1 MSPHFLFVAAENDG
15 IANCKAGGMADVVRD
30 VPREIAKNDHRV
42 SVITP
47 SYGRLQKA
55 ARFVKEFEIEFRGL
69 PTIVQLL
76 EAEAKEKHE
85 NITHYIL
92 HHPNITSGSIAQI
105 YHHDAEEPFATDADK
120 FALFCKAVATLI
132 KDASF
137 GVIDCVHLHDWH
149 TTLILALRE
158 FDKNFESLKSI
169 RFVYTIHN
177 LALQGI
183 RPITNNSS
191 SLKAW
196 FPEMNFDI
204 KIIQDPR
211 YTDCI
216 NLMAVGIRLADAV
229 HTVSPSYKKDILM
242 PSEPPIFIGGEGLE
256 ADLRVADK
264 KGKLHG
270 ILNGISYDEKKSKSE
285 KSLLETCMI
294 AVFDWITTEQKHQKS
309 EFLNHTGKKL
319 IHLLSSQPTFLATS
333 VARLTDQKF
342 YFFLKYPEMLDR
354 ILEKLATVK
363 GAYVLLGTGAEEYE
377 ELFREMSYKHAN
389 FVFINGQSD
398 EVVSALYSE
407 ANLYLMPSLFE
418 PCGIS
423 QMLAMR
429 CGQPC
434 LAHRTG
440 GLRDTVGHLINGFCF
455 DGKSIYDKANNMV
468 EVFEEALHLFF
479 ENPPEEWKEIAQ
491 NALDARFE
499 WSTSVSDYY
508 RYLYNIELSPNTNF
522 QNQEKSSYSVLNN

>member
-47 SYGRLQKA
+47 AYGRLQKA
-55 ARFVKEFEIEFRGL
+55 ARFVKEFEIEFRGF

-120 FALFCKAVATLI
+120 FALFCKAVASLI
-132 KDASF
+132 KDEFF
-137 GVIDCVHLHDWH
+137 GIIDCVHLHDWH

-183 RPITNNSS
+183 RPIANNSS

-196 FPEMNFDI
+196 YPEMNFDL

-264 KGKLHG
+264 NGKLHG
-270 ILNGISYDEKKSKSE
+270 ILNGIGYNKKKPKID

-294 AVFDWITTEQKHQKS
+294 AVFNWITTEQKYQKS

-499 WSTSVSDYY
+499 WKDTVTAYYEKLYHMDYKADK
-508 RYLYNIELSPNTNF
+508 IEKIQTPEFTN
-522 QNQEKSSYSVLNN
+522 N

>member
-1 MSPHFLFVAAENDG
+1 MSPHILFVAAENDG

-30 VPREIAKNDHRV
+30 VPREIAKNNHRV
-42 SVITP
+42 TVISP
-47 SYGRLQKA
+47 AYGRLQKP
-55 ARFVKEFEIEFRGL
+55 ARFIREFEIVFRGK
-69 PTIVQLL
+69 PTVVQLFK
-76 EAEAKEKHE
+76 AQAKQRDE
-85 NITHYIL
+85 NITHYVV
-92 HHPNITSGSIAQI
+92 HHPELTSGNLSNI
-105 YHHDAEEPFATDADK
+105 YNHDAEEPFATDANK
-120 FALFCKAVATLI
+120 FALFCTAVATLI
-132 KDASF
+132 KENSF
-137 GVIDCVHLHDWH
+137 GKIDCVHLHDWH
-149 TTLILALRE
+149 TTLILALRA
-158 FDKNFESLKSI
+158 FDDDFAPLKSI

-183 RPITNNSS
+183 RPIANNFS
-191 SLKAW
+191 SLEAW
-196 FPEMNFDI
+196 YPNMNYQLEV
-204 KIIQDPR
+204 IQDPR
-211 YTDCI
+211 YQDCI

-256 ADLRVADK
+256 IDLREADK

-270 ILNGISYDEKKSKSE
+270 ILNGINYTTNNTKSE

-294 AVFDWITTEQKHQKS
+294 AVFEWITTEQKQQKS
-309 EFLNHTGKKL
+309 EFLFHTGKKL
-319 IHLLSSQPTFLATS
+319 IHLLDTKPTFLVTS

-342 YFFLKYPEMLDR
+342 YFFLKYPEMLDQ
-354 ILEKLATVK
+354 ILNKLASIK

-377 ELFREMSYKHAN
+377 ELFRAMSYKHNN
-389 FVFINGQSD
+389 FIFINEQSD
-398 EVVSALYSE
+398 AVVSSLYAE

-434 LAHRTG
+434 LTHRTG

-468 EVFEEALHLFF
+468 EVFEQSLDLFF
-479 ENPPEEWKEIAQ
+479 ENPPEEWEKIVQ
-491 NALDARFE
+491 NALNARFE
-499 WSTSVSDYY
+499 WKNSVDAYYEKLYKLPYESDI
-508 RYLYNIELSPNTNF
+508 LQI
-522 QNQEKSSYSVLNN
+522 NQTKEFVDV

>member
-15 IANCKAGGMADVVRD
+15 ISNCKAGGMADVVRD

-55 ARFVKEFEIEFRGL
+55 ARFVNEFEIEFRGF

-92 HHPNITSGSIAQI
+92 QHPNITSGSIAQI

-132 KDASF
+132 KDEFF
-137 GVIDCVHLHDWH
+137 GTIDCVHLHDWH

-183 RPITNNSS
+183 RPIANNPS

-196 FPEMNFDI
+196 YPEMNFDL

-216 NLMAVGIRLADAV
+216 NLMAVGIRLANAV

-256 ADLRVADK
+256 ADLRVANK
-264 KGKLHG
+264 SGKLHG
-270 ILNGISYDEKKSKSE
+270 ILNGIGYNKKKPKND

-294 AVFDWITTEQKHQKS
+294 AVFDWITTEQKYQKS

-468 EVFEEALHLFF
+468 EVFEEAIHLFF
-479 ENPPEEWKEIAQ
+479 ENPPKEWKEIAQ

-499 WSTSVSDYY
+499 WKDTVTAYYEKLYHLDYKVDK
-508 RYLYNIELSPNTNF
+508 NEKIQAPEFTN
-522 QNQEKSSYSVLNN
+522 N

>member
-30 VPREIAKNDHRV
+30 VPREIAQNGHRV
-42 SVITP
+42 SVISP
-47 SYGRLQKA
+47 SYARLQKP
-55 ARFVKEFEIEFRGL
+55 ARFIKNFEINFRGK
-69 PTIVQLL
+69 PTTVQLL
-76 EAEAKEKHE
+76 EAAAKEKSE
-85 NITHYIL
+85 NIKHYII
-92 HHPNITSGSIAQI
+92 HHPELTSGSIAQI
-105 YHHDAEEPFATDADK
+105 YHHDPEEPFATDADK

-132 KDASF
+132 KDKF
-137 GVIDCVHLHDWH
+137 FDTIDCVHLHDWH

-158 FDKNFESLKSI
+158 FDPDFAALKPI

-183 RPITNNSS
+183 RPVADNPS

-196 FPEMNFDI
+196 YPEMNFGPE
-204 KIIQDPR
+204 IIQDPR
-211 YTDCI
+211 YADCI

-256 ADLRVADK
+256 ADLREADK

-270 ILNGISYDEKKSKSE
+270 ILNGINYNSTKPKPE

-294 AVFDWITTEQKHQKS
+294 AVFDWITTEEKHQKS
-309 EFLNHTGKKL
+309 EFLIHTGKKL
-319 IHLLSSQPTFLATS
+319 IHLLDTKPTFLATS

-342 YFFLKYPEMLDR
+342 YFFLKYPEILDR
-354 ILEKLATVK
+354 ILEKLASVK

-377 ELFREMSYKHAN
+377 ELFRAMSYKHDN

-468 EVFEEALHLFF
+468 EVFDEAIHLFF
-479 ENPPEEWKEIAQ
+479 ENPPEEWEEVVQ
-491 NALDARFE
+491 NALNARFE
-499 WSTSVSDYY
+499 WKDSVISYY
-508 RYLYNIELSPNTNF
+508 KNLYLLDCPAKTV
-522 QNQEKSSYSVLNN
+522 EKTQSKEFSGN